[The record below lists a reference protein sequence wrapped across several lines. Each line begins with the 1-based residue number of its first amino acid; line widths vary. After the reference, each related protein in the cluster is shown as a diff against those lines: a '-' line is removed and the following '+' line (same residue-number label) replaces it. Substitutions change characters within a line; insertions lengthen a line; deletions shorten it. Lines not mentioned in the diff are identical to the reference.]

1 MVYLECM
8 SLDLDTRVAIRHPD
22 LGRIVQAV
30 VGADEHDEAH
40 WIEWKRGLDL
50 ATKQGCF
57 PIARTILGMAN
68 RMPAAA
74 RVVCEGLG

>member
-1 MVYLECM
+1 M